1 MTYKNETPHAPMKG
15 KNPLEPT
22 LFTSFGLAEP
32 LLNNVTALGFTTPT
46 PVQAQVIP
54 AAMTGSDWLVSSQ
67 TGSGKT
73 AAFLLPLL
81 HQLVASN
88 PHGSPV
94 PGRAQP
100 KVLVLCPTRELAQQ
114 VAADAI
120 NLSRGIKGIRIAIVM
135 GGMPYG
141 KQIQALKGALLV
153 VATPGRLL
161 DLNKTRA
168 IRLDDVQQLVIDE
181 ADRMLDMGF
190 AEDL

>member
-1 MTYKNETPHAPMKG
+1 MSLSTEITNH
-15 KNPLEPT
+15 
-22 LFTSFGLAEP
+22 SFASLNLVTP
-32 LLNNVTALGFTTPT
+32 LLKNIEALGFTQAT

-54 AAMTGSDWLVSSQ
+54 AAFTGSDLLVSSQ

-81 HQLVASN
+81 NQLIQAN
-88 PHGSPV
+88 PNGSPV

-114 VAADAI
+114 VASDAI
-120 NLSRGIKGIRIAIVM
+120 QFARGIKGLRIATIM

-141 KQIQALKGALLV
+141 KQMQAIKGASLV

-161 DLNKTRA
+161 DLFNSRA
-168 IRLDDVQQLVIDE
+168 IRQIGRAHV
-181 ADRMLDMGF
+181 
-190 AEDL
+190 